1 MKHGLRI
8 NPTYA
13 AHLRQHGL
21 DTLEGVMAYD
31 QGEVTREVPGRITVR
46 LAFGGDQKLY
56 LKRHFPPNSQAAS
69 DGFKEW
75 DNIESL
81 SSRGISCPRTVAA
94 GGGIVNGAPCGFLI
108 TAAVPDAIPMD
119 DYLANL
125 YRVSGNSL
133 PCACKRR
140 LIRKL
145 ADLARRFH
153 DLGYHHKDFY
163 LCHVFVNQH
172 TPLDSPLVLIDLQRL
187 GRAHW
192 FRRRWIV
199 KDLAALNYSAR
210 DEFTTNTDRLRF
222 LLTYLGVV
230 RLDSWARRLLRAVM
244 RKTDRIRRHDA
255 KLQSAARS
263 RKA

>member
-1 MKHGLRI
+1 
-8 NPTYA
+8 
-13 AHLRQHGL
+13 
-21 DTLEGVMAYD
+21 
-31 QGEVTREVPGRITVR
+31 
-46 LAFGGDQKLY
+46 
-56 LKRHFPPNSQAAS
+56 
-69 DGFKEW
+69 
-75 DNIESL
+75 
-81 SSRGISCPRTVAA
+81 
-94 GGGIVNGAPCGFLI
+94 
-108 TAAVPDAIPMD
+108 
-119 DYLANL
+119 
-125 YRVSGNSL
+125 
-133 PCACKRR
+133 
-140 LIRKL
+140 
-145 ADLARRFH
+145 
-153 DLGYHHKDFY
+153 
-163 LCHVFVNQH
+163 VFVNRH
-172 TPLDSPLVLIDLQRL
+172 TPLDSPLELIDLQRL